1 MVALSDPTTLR
12 QVLEELRGQ
21 PDQLIEII
29 LRQAGMIE
37 ELRQEIAGLKQHI
50 KELNDRNDGLG
61 AKVEQLER
69 AVARQA
75 APFRID
81 DQHRVIERKRP
92 GRAQGHPGSFRA
104 IPDHVDEEIFV
115 RLAGCPRGG
124 GKVGPRRAVAQYIE
138 ELPVVRPHVTR
149 LVTEEAACPHCQQA
163 VRSTHPLQVSL
174 AEGAAAAQLG
184 PRALGLAAQLNKQHG
199 LTVRKTCAV
208 LREVFQLRLSP
219 GGLSQA
225 LARVGR
231 KLEPAYENLL
241 ARLRAGPYVH
251 SDETSWWV
259 GGPGYWLWVFTN
271 KTMTVYRVAKGR
283 GRDLLVEMLGPA
295 FSGVLVSDCLA
306 TYDDVNPRQQ
316 KCYSHHLKA
325 IRLAG
330 ESQPGIWLDEVKWLL
345 QEAMALKRQGLDE
358 PERSRRRTALETRA
372 RELLASP
379 RPTNREEKVRRRL
392 EKQQDHLFTILEVEE
407 VDATNNLAER
417 QLRPAVIARKVS
429 CGNKTPQGAHT
440 WEILTS
446 LAATCVQQAESF
458 AQLVSQNA
466 VLSPKR

>member
-1 MVALSDPTTLR
+1 MVALSDQTTLR

-29 LRQAGMIE
+29 LRQAGVIDQLHKDVE
-37 ELRQEIAGLKQHI
+37 GLKQQI
-50 KELNDRNDGLG
+50 KDLNDRNDGLG

-81 DQHRVIERKRP
+81 DKHRVVERKRP
-92 GRAQGHPGSFRA
+92 GRAKGHPGSARA
-104 IPDHVDEEIFV
+104 IPDYVDEEIFV
-115 RLAGCPRGG
+115 PLPGCPHCGG
-124 GKVGPRRAVAQYIE
+124 EVGPRRSVVQYIE
-138 ELPVVRPHVTR
+138 ELPVVRPHVTK

-174 AEGAAAAQLG
+174 AEGAAAVQLG
-184 PRALGLAAQLNKQHG
+184 PRALGLATQLSKQHG
-199 LTVRKTCAV
+199 LTMRKTCAV
-208 LREVFQLRLSP
+208 LREAFGLRLSP

-225 LARVGR
+225 LARMAA

-241 ARLRAGPYVH
+241 VRLRAGPCLH

-259 GGPGYWLWVFTN
+259 GGPGYWLWVLTN
-271 KTMTVYRVAKGR
+271 KTMTIYRVAKGR
-283 GRDLLVEMLGPA
+283 GRDLLLEMLGPQYA
-295 FSGVLVSDCLA
+295 GVLVSDCLA

-330 ESQPGIWLDEVKWLL
+330 EDHPSAWLEEVRWLL
-345 QEAMALKRQGLDE
+345 KEAMALKGQPLAAE
-358 PERSRRRTALETRA
+358 ERAQRRAALEARA
-372 RELLASP
+372 TELLAAP
-379 RPTNREEKVRRRL
+379 RPTTLEEKVRRRL
-392 EKQQDHLFTILEVEE
+392 EKQQDHLFTFLDVEE
-407 VDATNNLAER
+407 VEATNNLAER

-429 CGNKTPQGAHT
+429 CGNKTPKGAHT

-458 AQLVSQNA
+458 AQLVGQA
-466 VLSPKR
+466 ALLSTAR

>member
-1 MVALSDPTTLR
+1 MSSTSALKPALESLR
-12 QVLEELRGQ
+12 DK

-29 LRQAGMIE
+29 LRQAGVIN
-37 ELRQEIAGLKQHI
+37 ELRQEIEGLKQQI
-50 KELNDRNDGLG
+50 KDLNDRNDGLG

-81 DQHRVIERKRP
+81 DKHRVVERKRP
-92 GRAQGHPGSFRA
+92 GRAKGHAGSCRA

-115 RLAGCPRGG
+115 PLRGCPHCGG
-124 GKVGPRRAVAQYIE
+124 EVGPRRPVVQYIE
-138 ELPVVRPHVTR
+138 ELPVIRPHVTK

-174 AEGAAAAQLG
+174 AEGAAGVQLG

-199 LTVRKTCAV
+199 LTMRKTCAV

-225 LARVGR
+225 LARMAG

-241 ARLRAGPYVH
+241 ARLRAGPYLH

-283 GRDLLVEMLGPA
+283 GRDLVLEILGPE

-330 ESQPGIWLDEVKWLL
+330 EAQPSAWLDEVRWLL
-345 QEAMALKRQGLDE
+345 QDAMALKRQVRDG
-358 PERSRRRTALETRA
+358 PERAQRRAALETRA
-372 RELLASP
+372 QELLASP
-379 RPTNREEKVRRRL
+379 RPTNLEEKVRRRL
-392 EKQQDHLFTILEVEE
+392 EKQQDHLFTFLEVEE

-429 CGNKTPQGAHT
+429 CGNKTPRGART

-446 LAATCVQQAESF
+446 LAATCAQQAESF
-458 AQLVSQNA
+458 AQLVSQTA
-466 VLSPKR
+466 ALSPAR